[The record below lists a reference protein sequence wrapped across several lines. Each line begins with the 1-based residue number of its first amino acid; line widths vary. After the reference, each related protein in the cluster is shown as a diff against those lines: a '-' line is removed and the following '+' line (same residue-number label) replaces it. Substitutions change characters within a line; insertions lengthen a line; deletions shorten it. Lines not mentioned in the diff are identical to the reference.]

1 MTYSE
6 LLQQLTV
13 ESQDNGEVFTRT
25 NRLER
30 IKSLLHESSYELLYA
45 GKLAL
50 IYGKK
55 EVTPAKARLLVSS
68 HIDTVYTHCFCEET
82 DTHWKGTFDNSATN
96 TALLQLMLENKIGDH
111 VLIAFT
117 GDEEIESRGAQEVKR
132 WCSQQ
137 TWYPSAILVL
147 DVTNEGWDDSVSFSI
162 ENDRGFDLLTAHQI
176 ISSIQESEQPCVFLH
191 DALPD
196 ETWIYGEKQYPDDRS
211 YPCLSLCLPV
221 GGDMHSDTGCWLRK
235 REVPIYQSILCRLL
249 DETCR

>member
-30 IKSLLHESSYELLYA
+30 IKSLLHDSSYELLYA

-55 EVTPAKARLLVSS
+55 GVTPAKARLLVSS

-96 TALLQLMLENKIGDH
+96 TALIQLMLENKIGDH

-117 GDEEIESRGAQEVKR
+117 GDEEDRIQRSTG
-132 WCSQQ
+132 SQ
-137 TWYPSAILVL
+137 ALVQPA
-147 DVTNEGWDDSVSFSI
+147 
-162 ENDRGFDLLTAHQI
+162 DLAPFCH
-176 ISSIQESEQPCVFLH
+176 PC
-191 DALPD
+191 
-196 ETWIYGEKQYPDDRS
+196 
-211 YPCLSLCLPV
+211 
-221 GGDMHSDTGCWLRK
+221 TGRH
-235 REVPIYQSILCRLL
+235 E
-249 DETCR
+249 

>member
-30 IKSLLHESSYELLYA
+30 IKSLLHDSSYELLYV

-117 GDEEIESRGAQEVKR
+117 GDEEIESRGAQEVN
-132 WCSQQ
+132 
-137 TWYPSAILVL
+137 
-147 DVTNEGWDDSVSFSI
+147 VTNEGWDDSVSFSI
-162 ENDRGFDLLTAHQI
+162 ENDRGFDLLTAYQI

-221 GGDMHSDTGCWLRK
+221 GGDMHSDAGCWLRK
-235 REVPIYQSILCRLL
+235 GEVPIYQSILCRLL
-249 DETCR
+249 HETCR

>member
-6 LLQQLTV
+6 LLPLLTV
-13 ESQDNGEVFTRT
+13 ESKDNGEIITQTR
-25 NRLER
+25 RLEQ
-30 IKSLLHESSYELLYA
+30 IKSLLQHSPYEVLYE
-45 GKLAL
+45 GKLSI

-55 EVTPAKARLLVSS
+55 DVTPAKARLLVSS
-68 HIDTVYTHCFCEET
+68 HIDTVYDRCFCEES
-82 DTHWKGTFDNSATN
+82 DSCWKGTFDNSATN
-96 TALLQLMLENKIGDH
+96 TALVQLMLENKIGDP

-132 WCSQQ
+132 WFHQQ
-137 TWYPSAILVL
+137 TWYPQAILVL
-147 DVTNEGWDDSVSFSI
+147 DVTNEGWDDAVSFTI
-162 ENDRGFDLLTAHQI
+162 ENDRGFNLLTAYQI
-176 ISSIQESEQPCVFLH
+176 ISSIQEAEQPCVFLH

-235 REVPIYQSILCRLL
+235 GEVDEYLKILSRLL
-249 DETCR
+249 ENLA

>member
-13 ESQDNGEVFTRT
+13 ESQDNGEVFTQT

-30 IKSLLHESSYELLYA
+30 IKSLLRDSSYELLYA
-45 GKLAL
+45 GNLAL

-55 EVTPAKARLLVSS
+55 GVTPAKARLLVSS

-82 DTHWKGTFDNSATN
+82 DTHWKGTFDSSATN

-132 WCSQQ
+132 WCNQQ

-147 DVTNEGWDDSVSFSI
+147 DVTMKVGTIPFPSLSRTTVASISSQPIKLSHPFRSQNNLVSFFTTPYPMKPGSMERNNI
-162 ENDRGFDLLTAHQI
+162 PTTGAIHA
-176 ISSIQESEQPCVFLH
+176 SASVFL
-191 DALPD
+191 
-196 ETWIYGEKQYPDDRS
+196 
-211 YPCLSLCLPV
+211 
-221 GGDMHSDTGCWLRK
+221 
-235 REVPIYQSILCRLL
+235 
-249 DETCR
+249 